1 MPNSQFPKGL
11 SMPQPLTTI
20 IVGAGHRGLLYAS
33 YAKQHPD
40 EFQVIGVADPDP
52 VRRERARELFGFP
65 EANSF
70 ATAADLAARGKIAD
84 TVINGTMDADHVP
97 TTLPL
102 LEAGYDVLLEKPI
115 CPTKDELLTLL
126 QTTRRTGRQ
135 VAVGHVLRH
144 APFYADIRRRV
155 ADGEIGDLV
164 TINTTERVSYHHMV
178 SCFVRGKWRN
188 KATSNPMLMS
198 KCCHDLDLIA
208 WMKSGVRPMQVASFG
223 GLMHFRPEYAP
234 AGSGT
239 RCTVDCAI
247 ERECDY
253 SARKHYLEQNLWG
266 TYIWHCL
273 EYLGDPT
280 EEDKLKSL
288 STDNPH
294 GRCVWQCDNDVV
306 DHQSVI
312 AQFADGSVA
321 AHTLTTG
328 TAKPCRTIHLVGT
341 KGEIEG
347 SVEDGAFVVRFPD
360 VRPGHEYTE
369 TPVDLNVSMDMHGG
383 GDLRLVGDFLALVRG
398 EQPSLSTTRLEDSVN
413 GHLIAFAADEAMEGS
428 KVVMIEDIG

>member
-1 MPNSQFPKGL
+1 MS
-11 SMPQPLTTI
+11 QPLTTI

-40 EFQVIGVADPDP
+40 EFEVIGVADPDP
-52 VRRERARELFGFP
+52 VRRERAREIFGFQA
-65 EANSF
+65 ENQFES
-70 ATAADLAARGKIAD
+70 ADHLAQRGKIAD

-115 CPTKDELLTLL
+115 CPTKAELLQLL
-126 QTTRRTGRQ
+126 QTTRRTGRK
-135 VAVGHVLRH
+135 VAIGHVLRH
-144 APFYADIRRRV
+144 APFYAEIRQRV
-155 ADGEIGDLV
+155 AAGEIGDIV
-164 TINTTERVSYHHMV
+164 TINTAERVSYHHMV
-178 SCFVRGKWRN
+178 SCFVRGKWN
-188 KATSNPMLMS
+188 QKATSNPMMMS

-208 WMKSGVRPMQVASFG
+208 WMKSGIRPTQVASFG
-223 GLMHFRPEYAP
+223 GIMHFRPEMAP
-234 AGSGT
+234 EGAGT

-247 ERECDY
+247 ERDCDY
-253 SARKHYLEQNLWG
+253 SARKHYLEQDLWG

-273 EYLGDPT
+273 EYLGTPT
-280 EEDKLKSL
+280 EEDKIKSL

-294 GRCVWQCDNDVV
+294 GRCVWKCDNDVV

-312 AQFADGSVA
+312 AQFDDGCVA

-347 SVEDGAFVVRFPD
+347 EMEEGKYFIRYPD
-360 VRPGHEYTE
+360 ARPGHEYSE
-369 TPVDLNVSMDMHGG
+369 AVVDLNVSMDMHGG

-398 EQPSLSTTRLEDSVN
+398 EQPSLSTTQLEDSVY
-413 GHLIAFAADEAMEGS
+413 GHLIGFAADEAMEGNR
-428 KVVMIEDIG
+428 VAMIEDIG